1 MTEVVVGRRER
12 KKEETKR
19 KIFVAAL
26 ELFHEKGFEH
36 TTVDEITERADV
48 AKGTFFNYFP
58 HKQSVLA
65 FLSEEW
71 LERIE
76 EQAIQPHRLATD
88 RITGLFMAVASSY
101 GENRTLAHLVV
112 HAGMQQMF
120 CPEDLQSRNRLVSL
134 VRDAVREG
142 QSTGE
147 FRGDVEPGTI
157 FLALGSAF
165 MGTLLWWVGHA
176 HPGEVDVPRDEAS
189 LEDVVRSQ
197 LRLVFD
203 GIRAAPGSRARG

>member
-1 MTEVVVGRRER
+1 MTEVAVGRRER

-65 FLSEEW
+65 YLSEEW
-71 LERIE
+71 LERVE
-76 EQAIQPHRLATD
+76 ELAVQPHRSAAD
-88 RITGLFMAVASSY
+88 RITGLFTAVASAY

-120 CPEDLQSRNRLVSL
+120 CPEDIQSRNRLASL

-142 QSTGE
+142 QASGE
-147 FRGDVEPGTI
+147 FRADVEPGNI
-157 FLALGSAF
+157 FLALGATF
-165 MGTLLWWVGHA
+165 MGTLLWWVGHG

-197 LRLVFD
+197 LRLAFD